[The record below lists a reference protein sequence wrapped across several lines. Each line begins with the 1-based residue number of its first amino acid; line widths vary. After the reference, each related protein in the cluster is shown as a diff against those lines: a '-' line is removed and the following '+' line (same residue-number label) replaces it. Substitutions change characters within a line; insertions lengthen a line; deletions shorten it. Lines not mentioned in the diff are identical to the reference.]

1 MRDEWGEHSHLSR
14 RLLLAGALLLS
25 MALAWA
31 QGVPEKSRGERY
43 SALALS
49 VGGPTD
55 SGALPITII
64 IDRFTTDAEM
74 AEYAQTLREGG
85 ADKLRRTLENI
96 KVGRI
101 DPSGLVGVDVAIAR
115 EADTSEGKRIHLVT
129 ARWMSFSELRRNERS
144 TDYPYSWVE
153 LNLDAEGTGQG
164 KVFLAFK
171 PKFTKDNTLEIES
184 LGNQPLRL
192 LNVRREK

>member
-1 MRDEWGEHSHLSR
+1 M
-14 RLLLAGALLLS
+14 
-25 MALAWA
+25 
-31 QGVPEKSRGERY
+31 
-43 SALALS
+43 
-49 VGGPTD
+49 
-55 SGALPITII
+55 
-64 IDRFTTDAEM
+64 
-74 AEYAQTLREGG
+74 
-85 ADKLRRTLENI
+85 
-96 KVGRI
+96 
-101 DPSGLVGVDVAIAR
+101 AIAR
-115 EADTSEGKRIHLVT
+115 EADTAEGKRIHLVT
-129 ARWMSFSELRRNERS
+129 ARWMSFSELRRSERS